1 MKILLLPAVLV
12 LLVGCRRPSPQP
24 DALGEWKPEIG
35 LVESIHQVLDQKSR
49 ERVGFVDKT
58 SYDSG
63 RIIYWVYGP
72 DRTEKMGYV
81 LPNNSAYRFV
91 WHGEH
96 RDPEAHPVGADVMSF
111 NVRRILDYGKV
122 VDLVPID
129 QEQLAEE
136 MLAGRYGK
144 KEEGA
149 GPASTEEG

>member
-12 LLVGCRRPSPQP
+12 LLVGCSRPSPQP

-35 LVESIHQVLDQKSR
+35 LVESIYQVLDKKSR

-63 RIIYWVYGP
+63 RLIYWVYGP
-72 DRTEKMGYV
+72 DRKEKLGYV

-91 WHGEH
+91 WHAGY
-96 RDPEAHPVGADVMSF
+96 RDPEAQSIGADKMSF
-111 NVRRILDYGKV
+111 NVRRILDYDKV
-122 VDLVPID
+122 VDLEPID
-129 QEQLAEE
+129 QEELADE

-149 GPASTEEG
+149 EPASTEEG